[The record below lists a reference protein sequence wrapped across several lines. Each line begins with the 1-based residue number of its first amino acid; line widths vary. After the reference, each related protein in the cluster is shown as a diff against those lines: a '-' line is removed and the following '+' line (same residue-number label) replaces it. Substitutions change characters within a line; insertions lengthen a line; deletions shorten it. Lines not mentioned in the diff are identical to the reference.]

1 MRSDG
6 VTTACALLVPC
17 ALHTADVIP
26 LNTLTAASRTSLW
39 GVLTLWC
46 YYRYVPS
53 GRQSEFGRDA
63 MSVPKAD
70 PRASESSDSSSGG
83 PGNNQKMDVKMFI
96 KYVH

>member
-26 LNTLTAASRTSLW
+26 LNTLTAASRISLH
-39 GVLTLWC
+39 VLTRWC
-46 YYRYVPS
+46 YCRYLPA

-63 MSVPKAD
+63 MSVHKGD